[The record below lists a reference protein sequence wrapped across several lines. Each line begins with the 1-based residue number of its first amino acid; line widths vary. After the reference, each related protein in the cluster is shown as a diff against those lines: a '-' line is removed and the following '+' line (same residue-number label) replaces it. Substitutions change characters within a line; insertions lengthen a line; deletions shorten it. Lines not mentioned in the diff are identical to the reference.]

1 MKKLVLATL
10 CGIASAQAFSA
21 EASEDRMQF
30 LESQLKQIQAELEQQ
45 KAAQLALKNQQEE
58 AKAQDSKT
66 LSSMVDNVDVY
77 GLIRFDGA
85 VDFKST
91 LKLVAVLLTRLI
103 KCLLLNL
110 TLPVQILLLLPAELV
125 SWLKTWVEIK
135 CFCTFRS

>member
-45 KAAQLALKNQQEE
+45 KAAQLALKNQQEQ

-66 LSSMVDNVDVY
+66 HVSVSLYWPPSPSRSYPPTQVLHS
-77 GLIRFDGA
+77 LI
-85 VDFKST
+85 
-91 LKLVAVLLTRLI
+91 
-103 KCLLLNL
+103 LNL
-110 TLPVQILLLLPAELV
+110 QFYVLFLA
-125 SWLKTWVEIK
+125 WV
-135 CFCTFRS
+135 

>member
-10 CGIASAQAFSA
+10 CGIASGSVFSA

-45 KAAQLALKNQQEE
+45 KAEQLALKTQQEE

-77 GLIRFDGA
+77 GSIRFDGA
-85 VDFKST
+85 VDF
-91 LKLVAVLLTRLI
+91 
-103 KCLLLNL
+103 
-110 TLPVQILLLLPAELV
+110 
-125 SWLKTWVEIK
+125 
-135 CFCTFRS
+135 